1 MGGRGINKAQFRNTL
16 VDREEFSMMR
26 NRQSYSLINIENNN
40 KLPWQIVESFIS
52 YSIVSFIKK
61 NLHLGLKKLSVFD
74 PKRHITF

>member
-26 NRQSYSLINIENNN
+26 NRQSYSVINIENDK

-52 YSIVSFIKK
+52 YLIVSFIKK
-61 NLHLGLKKLSVFD
+61 RIYIWV
-74 PKRHITF
+74 